1 MSGGASYVLSK
12 EALRRLGEKGVGSL
26 TPLCSLEETSED
38 VAMGQCMEVLGVSPI
53 KTSDVFGRQSFLPF
67 SLEYVLFDQGN
78 CVKSNF
84 SLNPMSAGR
93 ECCSQLSISFHY
105 IEPRM
110 MYMIDMLLYRVS
122 VYGRHGQDV
131 ALRTSVFKPQVEEID
146 HKDDQ
151 EIFYP

>member
-1 MSGGASYVLSK
+1 MCQSVRKTTHVVLPVHGFSFFVHNGYMSGGASYVLSK

-84 SLNPMSAGR
+84 SLNPMSAVSNQFKH
-93 ECCSQLSISFHY
+93 ECIK
-105 IEPRM
+105 
-110 MYMIDMLLYRVS
+110 V
-122 VYGRHGQDV
+122 
-131 ALRTSVFKPQVEEID
+131 T
-146 HKDDQ
+146 
-151 EIFYP
+151 

>member
-1 MSGGASYVLSK
+1 
-12 EALRRLGEKGVGSL
+12 
-26 TPLCSLEETSED
+26 
-38 VAMGQCMEVLGVSPI
+38 
-53 KTSDVFGRQSFLPF
+53 
-67 SLEYVLFDQGN
+67 
-78 CVKSNF
+78 
-84 SLNPMSAGR
+84 
-93 ECCSQLSISFHY
+93 
-105 IEPRM
+105 M